1 MEPHFAEIALDECIT
16 SDTIS
21 LTFGAPVA
29 VANAD
34 DILDCISTSV
44 QVNGEGSSI
53 GSNIIYEWQGSGLL
67 SGTTTLTPIVNQSGA
82 YTLVVTDIE
91 NGCTSIAETIVSENT
106 NQPSAFNLDIL
117 APLCPG
123 DPASIEILNI
133 VGGEAPYMY
142 SLNGD
147 NFSDLSFF
155 SGLDPGTYELV
166 VQDAMGCEY
175 SEVLVIPSATAIFV
189 QVDDD
194 IEIELGDVIDF
205 NVFVNVPESVLQSI
219 VWTPSTALSC
229 DDCLSPIASPLDEIL
244 YTINVINENG
254 CTASDDVIVRVRKN
268 RDLFI
273 PNAFSPHNKDGIND
287 IFYVFSDGKSVEN
300 IVTFKIFD
308 RWGELIFEES
318 NFMPDDVNYGW
329 DGYFKEKSLN
339 PGVFIYVAEVEFIDG
354 EVILYNGDVTLI
366 R

>member
-1 MEPHFAEIALDECIT
+1 
-16 SDTIS
+16 
-21 LTFGAPVA
+21 
-29 VANAD
+29 
-34 DILDCISTSV
+34 
-44 QVNGEGSSI
+44 
-53 GSNIIYEWQGSGLL
+53 
-67 SGTTTLTPIVNQSGA
+67 
-82 YTLVVTDIE
+82 
-91 NGCTSIAETIVSENT
+91 
-106 NQPSAFNLDIL
+106 
-117 APLCPG
+117 
-123 DPASIEILNI
+123 